1 MACITVGLDT
11 SRVYNKKQPPGGA
24 CADLFGDHP
33 EPAGDDKTQHKIP
46 PSPAVSEPVLSARK
60 SQPSPSVCPV
70 TGETIGHSLPTPQA
84 GTKTETANTAPEP
97 AKLGAERKQEK
108 LTNCKK
114 EGETQPVKE
123 KKDINDDRNDVPNEK
138 SAVSATDSGVSQ
150 ASTTT
155 PSISGTP
162 VSSSTP
168 SGVKTSSSP
177 AEVSVISSGPAPV
190 KTRRVPPGGHTSAL
204 W

>member
-24 CADLFGDHP
+24 CADLFGDHS
-33 EPAGDDKTQHKIP
+33 EPAGEDKPLHRIP

-70 TGETIGHSLPTPQA
+70 TGETIGHSLPAPQA
-84 GTKTETANTAPEP
+84 GTKTETDSTGHTGS
-97 AKLGAERKQEK
+97 AKLVKERKQEK
-108 LTNCKK
+108 LANCKK
-114 EGETQPVKE
+114 EGETQPVRE
-123 KKDINDDRNDVPNEK
+123 KNEVRIE
-138 SAVSATDSGVSQ
+138 SSR
-150 ASTTT
+150 
-155 PSISGTP
+155 PSLPIAP
-162 VSSSTP
+162 PSTP
-168 SGVKTSSSP
+168 IQSAVKTSSSP
-177 AEVSVISSGPAPV
+177 AEVSVISSEPAPV

>member
-33 EPAGDDKTQHKIP
+33 EPAGDDKPLHRIP
-46 PSPAVSEPVLSARK
+46 PSPAVSEPVLSHSQ

-70 TGETIGHSLPTPQA
+70 TGETIGHSLPAPQA
-84 GTKTETANTAPEP
+84 ATKTETASTGHTGS
-97 AKLGAERKQEK
+97 AKLVKERKQEK

-123 KKDINDDRNDVPNEK
+123 SN
-138 SAVSATDSGVSQ
+138 AVSATDSGVSQ

-155 PSISGTP
+155 PSTPATP
-162 VSSSTP
+162 VSSPTQ
-168 SGVKTSSSP
+168 SGVKTTSSP
-177 AEVSVISSGPAPV
+177 AEGSVISSEPAPV
-190 KTRRVPPGGHTSAL
+190 KTRRIPPGGHTSAL

>member
-33 EPAGDDKTQHKIP
+33 EPAGDDKPLHRIP

-70 TGETIGHSLPTPQA
+70 TGETIGHSLPAPQA
-84 GTKTETANTAPEP
+84 GTKTETANSGPEP
-97 AKLGAERKQEK
+97 AKLVAERKQEK

-114 EGETQPVKE
+114 EGEIQSVKE
-123 KKDINDDRNDVPNEK
+123 RNEIKERRNDIPDK
-138 SAVSATDSGVSQ
+138 IIG
-150 ASTTT
+150 ASTTDSEVS
-155 PSISGTP
+155 PASSIPVAPLSTSIQSGAET
-162 VSSSTP
+162 SSTP
-168 SGVKTSSSP
+168 AV
-177 AEVSVISSGPAPV
+177 VSAISSEQAPG